1 MPKSTLISAFQPFSL
16 SLPMNLRLVHHI
28 ARYLLGAYLIYMG
41 AIKAKDPV
49 NFLKLL
55 RAYEFLASPFPLNTV
70 AALLPWLEIC
80 CGLCLLL
87 NVAVRGTALIVSMM
101 FLTFSAAI
109 LHRALAIQDQ
119 LALTFCAVNFDC
131 GCGAGE
137 VFVCIKLAE
146 NAAWLLLAL
155 WLLFSRHSHTPRTKG
170 AIIGQPRA

>member
-1 MPKSTLISAFQPFSL
+1 MPKSTLISAFQPFSI

-41 AIKAKDPV
+41 AIKAMDPV

-55 RAYEFLASPFPLNTV
+55 RAYEFLASPFPLNAV

-119 LALTFCAVNFDC
+119 LALPFCAVNFDC

-137 VFVCIKLAE
+137 VFVCTKLTE